1 MKKYIV
7 LFLNNESITFDYRTV
22 SDEEKEL
29 VNDNSLYNHC
39 LFYSLKYFSN
49 HYEKIFDLLKKQGK
63 FSILEIK
70 CLISFRYAA
79 ILVMRL
85 KISHLI
91 LNFFSTLSLDDYE
104 LFLTTNT
111 LNYIDC
117 FYMPEFIVKKFKSKN
132 VTVKVHN
139 KYKISDRFMLQE
151 DAFDYETLY
160 YMKNLIIKEDYTNIV
175 KDIEEFLRI
184 NYNLRSIHI
193 YVFSKDLINSI
204 IDLVKNDEARNIVV
218 FLHQSADKG
227 NFIVENFSWLKE
239 LNKKCKNDYT
249 CEFRIVYSNSFVINN
264 LFKQLTFNN
273 LKLIFILFT
282 YLSLVSLIIVKS
294 YAYVEKLSID
304 KLNLEIINGSL
315 GETEE
320 LADGDVSL
328 DEELSE
334 EEIKSKYTFKKI
346 FSSLKKINKE
356 TVGFLV
362 VDNTKIS
369 YPVVQHSD
377 NSYYLKRD
385 FYKKKTSMGW
395 IYMDYRNSK
404 NSFNDNTI
412 IYGHSMLNG
421 TMFGTLHNVLNSSW
435 RKKETN
441 MIISYDNTEGT
452 YLFKIFAAYR
462 VDYTTDYLKTSFD
475 SKKSFNSYVKLIKGR
490 SAFKSSETLEYGDK
504 ILTLSTCTGTG
515 NKRLVVHAKLIGKEE
530 K

>member
-1 MKKYIV
+1 MKKYVV
-7 LFLNNESITFDYRTV
+7 LFLNNNSITFDYRV
-22 SDEEKEL
+22 ISSDEKTH
-29 VNDNSLYNHC
+29 VNDNNLYNHC
-39 LFYSLKYFSN
+39 LFYSYKYFSN
-49 HYEKIFDLLKKQGK
+49 HYEKVFDLLKKKGN
-63 FSILEIK
+63 FSLLEIK
-70 CLISFRYAA
+70 CLIKFRYAT
-79 ILVMRL
+79 ILIIRL

-91 LNFFSTLSLDDYE
+91 LNFYSTIALEDYE
-104 LFLTTNT
+104 LLLSTNT
-111 LNYIDC
+111 LTHIDC
-117 FYMPEFIVKKFKSKN
+117 FYMPDFIIKKFENKKIK
-132 VTVKVHN
+132 VKVHN

-160 YMKNLIIKEDYTNIV
+160 YMKNLIIKEDYPTMA

-184 NYNLRSIHI
+184 NYNLKSVHI
-193 YVFSKDLINSI
+193 YVFSKELITTI
-204 IDLVKNDEARNIVV
+204 IDLVKNDESRNIVV

-227 NFIVENFSWLKE
+227 NFITENFSWLKQ
-239 LNKKCKNDYT
+239 LNKKCKIDYT
-249 CEFRIVYSNSFVINN
+249 CEFRIVYSKSFVLNN

-304 KLNLEIINGSL
+304 KLNLEIMN
-315 GETEE
+315 ETLIDEE
-320 LADGDVSL
+320 LNDGDVNL
-328 DEELSE
+328 EEELSE
-334 EEIKSKYTFKKI
+334 EEIKSKYTFSKV

-356 TVGFLV
+356 TVGYLSI
-362 VDNTKIS
+362 DNTNIS

-395 IYMDYRNSK
+395 IYMDYRNNHNTFDS
-404 NSFNDNTI
+404 NTI
-412 IYGHSMLNG
+412 IYGHSMLNK

-435 RKKETN
+435 RKKESN
-441 MIISYDNTEGT
+441 MIISYDTPDGS
-452 YLFKIFAAYR
+452 YLFKIFSAYR

-475 SKKSFNSYVKLIKGR
+475 SKKSFNKFVSLIKGR
-490 SAFKSSETLEYGDK
+490 SAFKSSEKLEFGDK

-515 NKRLVVHAKLIGKEE
+515 NKRLVVHAKYIGKEE